1 MTHRKLIEQMLEAVV
16 ASQAYAEAGS
26 QDSFTLDNAIT
37 AARAY
42 LAAPEQSEPI
52 RELEQGREPVAIV
65 KWAGYPD
72 GTCNVLWKTSVPND
86 TLLYT
91 RPAPKAPEQSEPVN
105 QMLQGCACR
114 WDADDNRVA
123 TCVRHKGWLD
133 VVQEWSDRAK
143 AAEQAPQ
150 PTELTDEEAG
160 ALFMKDLG
168 ADYLDDFVRGVRAAE
183 QAHGITVQKGQT

>member
-1 MTHRKLIEQMLEAVV
+1 MTHRKLIEQMLP
-16 ASQAYAEAGS
+16 YLAG
-26 QDSFTLDNAIT
+26 DNTTQSRAIIE
-37 AARAY
+37 AAREY

-123 TCVRHKGWLD
+123 TCVRHQGWLD
-133 VVQEWSDRAK
+133 VVSEWAERAK

-150 PTELTDEEAG
+150 PTELTDEEIYAAIRPLYSSESPARH
-160 ALFMKDLG
+160 ALEISIDEYRVVL
-168 ADYLDDFVRGVRAAE
+168 AA
-183 QAHGITVQKGQT
+183 QKGKA